1 MDIADFLDVLERLAP
16 ADLVEDW
23 DNVGLIVGRRTHV
36 VRRVLVALDLR
47 AEVLDEARETGAD
60 TVLVHHPPIFPSLAQ
75 VSDARVG
82 SQLVLSAAESRIA
95 VVAAHTNLDC
105 TRGGLNDQLAVLLGL
120 ADTVPLDPSPGNAG
134 AGLGR
139 IGVCAPQRL
148 SELVTRVS
156 GVVAGPVTWVGD
168 PSRQIRCVACCTGS
182 GGSLL
187 ERARAV
193 GADAYVTSDLKY
205 HDADRADGL
214 GLVCAPHGQIEAL
227 TLARWT
233 PQLVAALEEGGVTAS
248 VAEVT
253 TDPWWVAPAP
263 TL

>member
-1 MDIADFLDVLERLAP
+1 MDIAGFLDALDVLAP
-16 ADLVEDW
+16 ADLAEDW

-47 AEVLDEARETGAD
+47 AEVLAEAHDTGAD

-105 TRGGLNDQLAVLLGL
+105 TRGGLNDQMAVLLGL
-120 ADTVPLDPSPGNAG
+120 IGSVPLDPSAVDAG
-134 AGLGR
+134 VGLGR
-139 IGVCAPQRL
+139 VGACGAQRL
-148 SELVTRVS
+148 ADLVTRVS
-156 GVVAGPVTWVGD
+156 AVVAGPVTWVGD
-168 PSRQIRCVACCTGS
+168 PSRQITRVACCTGS

-187 ERARAV
+187 ERALAV
-193 GADAYVTSDLKY
+193 AADVYVTSDLKY
-205 HDADRADGL
+205 HDADRAEGL
-214 GLVCAPHGQIEAL
+214 GLICLPHGRIEAV
-227 TLARWT
+227 TLALWS
-233 PQLVAALEEGGVTAS
+233 PLLVAALEESGVTVS
-248 VAEVT
+248 VTEVE
-253 TDPWWVAPAP
+253 TDPWRLAPAP